1 MKKNI
6 ISAVIAGAF
15 FAVAGSAMAAPQEAV
30 DTATVTTSV
39 LATSA
44 ATVSVTA
51 NNGSASVDDITTS
64 EVDVASVDVSASG
77 LYDGTTGAN
86 LKLSVDGS
94 HFAGG
99 QYWKMVSDSG
109 ESFKVFV
116 KATGWQQNGNNIT
129 IRTDGKT
136 SVPTTN
142 IVFSTAA
149 GNGSVSPGDY
159 NMPVTLSFNTW

>member
-51 NNGSASVDDITTS
+51 NNGSASVDDITTTGF
-64 EVDVASVDVSASG
+64 DVASVDVSASG

-129 IRTDGKT
+129 LRTDGKT

>member
-15 FAVAGSAMAAPQEAV
+15 FAVAGSAMAAPNEAT

-51 NNGSASVDDITTS
+51 NNGSVSVDDITTPQV
-64 EVDVASVDVSASG
+64 EVASVDVSASG
-77 LYDGTTGAN
+77 LYAGDTGKAN
-86 LKLSVDGS
+86 LKLSVDQA

-109 ESFKVFV
+109 ESFKVYV
-116 KATGWQQNGNNIT
+116 KTDWQQNGDNIT
-129 IRTDGKT
+129 LRTDGQD
-136 SVPTTN
+136 SVSATN
-142 IVFSTAA
+142 IVFATAS
-149 GNGSVSPGDY
+149 GNNTVSPGDY
-159 NMPVTLSFNTW
+159 TMPVTLSFNTW

>member
-51 NNGSASVDDITTS
+51 NNGSVSVDDITTTG
-64 EVDVASVDVSASG
+64 VDVASVDVSASG

-86 LKLSVDGS
+86 LKLSVDGN

-116 KATGWQQNGNNIT
+116 KTNWLQNGDNIT
-129 IRTDGKT
+129 LRTDGKT

-142 IVFSTAA
+142 IVFSTAS
-149 GNGSVSPGDY
+149 GNGTVSPGDY